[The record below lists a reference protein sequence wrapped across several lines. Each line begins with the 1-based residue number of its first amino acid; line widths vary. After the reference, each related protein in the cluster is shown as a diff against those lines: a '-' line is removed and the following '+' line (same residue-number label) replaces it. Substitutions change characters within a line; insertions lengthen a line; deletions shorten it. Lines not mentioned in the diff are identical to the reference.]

1 MLGFALGFL
10 FRQLLIE
17 IAVDLKK
24 KGWKDKKKKKL
35 KKKNSGR

>member
-24 KGWKDKKKKKL
+24 KGWKDKKKKKGL
-35 KKKNSGR
+35 NR